1 MADNRIGQTEQQL
14 ARLQLVGP
22 VVDVQLDAP
31 FYANRDEKTIQFD
44 CIITIRSPLQTVD
57 YRKVIIYIIKDVLT
71 VLKILYIHRNNVL
84 FSMFFPFLLFA
95 KLVNNRENRMSHTS
109 SDLFDMS
116 FIAK

>member
-1 MADNRIGQTEQQL
+1 MTDNRVGQTEQQL

-57 YRKVIIYIIKDVLT
+57 YRKVIINIIKDVLT
-71 VLKILYIHRNNVL
+71 VLKIFYIHRYNVL
-84 FSMFFPFLLFA
+84 FFHVLSFFTFC
-95 KLVNNRENRMSHTS
+95 KVGE
-109 SDLFDMS
+109 
-116 FIAK
+116 

>member
-1 MADNRIGQTEQQL
+1 MTDNRVGQTEQQL

-71 VLKILYIHRNNVL
+71 VLKSSISTVIMFS